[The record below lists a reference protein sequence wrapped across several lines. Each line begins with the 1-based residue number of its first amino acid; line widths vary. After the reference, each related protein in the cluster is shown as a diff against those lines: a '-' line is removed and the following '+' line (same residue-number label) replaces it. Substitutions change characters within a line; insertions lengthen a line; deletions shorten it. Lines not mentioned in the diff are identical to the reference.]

1 MPGSGLG
8 LSIVHQVVE
17 RHAGTVEAHNRAEGG
32 ARFTIVLPGLVLAAR
47 CGLRAQRRGQ
57 RLTQAESRHQRR
69 PEGAPAGRPG
79 AL

>member
-32 ARFTIVLPGLVLAAR
+32 ARFTIVLPGSSSPHGAGSERSAA
-47 CGLRAQRRGQ
+47 G
-57 RLTQAESRHQRR
+57 SS
-69 PEGAPAGRPG
+69 
-79 AL
+79 